1 MQKAARRSKPALLPT
16 PTMHLS
22 TWAVMAWLAGVV
34 AVLIRLAVGFVRA
47 GWLVRRAKP
56 VIDETWEALLLDLA
70 DPMGLAGRVKL
81 LRSDRAVMPL
91 AWGLFR
97 PVVLLPNDRNQW
109 LDELCRMVLL
119 HELAHIKR
127 RDCLVQIFAS
137 TVCSLYWINPMV
149 WIAARRLR
157 IERERACDD
166 HVLSRGVR
174 ASDYAEGLL
183 KMARSLRSL
192 SFSSLATVA
201 MAQSSQLE
209 SRLLAILNPRLHRN
223 ALTRGAMAL
232 SLAGVAC
239 IALPLAAMQPAA
251 EKSERPV
258 VGVAEE
264 KPGSPSRL
272 SGGADFL
279 PPQASAV
286 TRPPSPEPVGIKD
299 QRQEGSLT
307 EWAFLNSHLEPQ
319 PQPVASRKSGK
330 QRGDRDRLDQIKN
343 SRDLETLSEALNDE
357 DVRVRQMAVRALGKI
372 ENESAVDSLIRAL
385 TDSNGEI
392 RRRADCEKQLT
403 HKPMRKRAMGSVHFV
418 LVINVRFQ
426 WSRSLAHP
434 SGFCTS
440 CRLVEFRNVERNP
453 IFYRGGVGVILTGS

>member
-1 MQKAARRSKPALLPT
+1 
-16 PTMHLS
+16 MHLS

-56 VIDETWEALLLDLA
+56 VIDETWKALLLDLA

-81 LRSDRAVMPL
+81 LRSDRAVMPM

-149 WIAARRLR
+149 WIAARQLR

-183 KMARSLRSL
+183 EMARSLRSL

-232 SLAGVAC
+232 SLRGW
-239 IALPLAAMQPAA
+239 PA
-251 EKSERPV
+251 SPFHLRPC
-258 VGVAEE
+258 
-264 KPGSPSRL
+264 SRRL
-272 SGGADFL
+272 
-279 PPQASAV
+279 
-286 TRPPSPEPVGIKD
+286 R
-299 QRQEGSLT
+299 
-307 EWAFLNSHLEPQ
+307 
-319 PQPVASRKSGK
+319 SRK
-330 QRGDRDRLDQIKN
+330 DRL
-343 SRDLETLSEALNDE
+343 LE
-357 DVRVRQMAVRALGKI
+357 
-372 ENESAVDSLIRAL
+372 
-385 TDSNGEI
+385 
-392 RRRADCEKQLT
+392 
-403 HKPMRKRAMGSVHFV
+403 
-418 LVINVRFQ
+418 
-426 WSRSLAHP
+426 
-434 SGFCTS
+434 
-440 CRLVEFRNVERNP
+440 
-453 IFYRGGVGVILTGS
+453 